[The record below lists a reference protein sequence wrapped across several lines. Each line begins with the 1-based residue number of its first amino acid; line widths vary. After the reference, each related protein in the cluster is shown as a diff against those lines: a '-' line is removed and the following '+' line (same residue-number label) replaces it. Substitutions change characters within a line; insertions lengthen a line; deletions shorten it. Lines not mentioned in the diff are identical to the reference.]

1 MSFAEVDTCEEV
13 SLWPQSCNLAQNL
26 DIAHIA
32 IATVPGK
39 EGLQLVLQHIIEHQ
53 LPAGKSESKVG
64 GLDQDSPTN
73 IQHSQKSD
81 WS

>member
-32 IATVPGK
+32 PATVPGK

-53 LPAGKSESKVG
+53 LLAGKSESNVG
-64 GLDQDSPTN
+64 GLDLVRF
-73 IQHSQKSD
+73 SD
-81 WS
+81 

>member
-32 IATVPGK
+32 PATVPGK
-39 EGLQLVLQHIIEHQ
+39 EGLQLVLQHIIEHR
-53 LPAGKSESKVG
+53 LPVGKSKSKVG
-64 GLDQDSPTN
+64 GLDLVRF
-73 IQHSQKSD
+73 SD
-81 WS
+81 